1 MFETIA
7 AGLGSILGGG
17 LTGLIG
23 AGLTSWTELKKQDSL
38 FRHDEKMAELDQAMT
53 KLEIQGRLKVAET
66 ESQALQE
73 IAASDVLQKSFD
85 ADRAQYATGRTAA
98 NSKWFVWV
106 DVIRGLVRPTLTIY
120 MMLVVTLIYLQIM
133 YLVGGIEGMTTNQ
146 ATGMLAGIIDSL
158 LYITT
163 TIVLWWF
170 GSRTKGGVK
179 T

>member
-1 MFETIA
+1 MFEVITSGI
-7 AGLGSILGGG
+7 GSILGGG
-17 LTGLIG
+17 ITGLVG
-23 AGLTSWTELKKQDSL
+23 AGLTAYTEIKKQESL
-38 FRHDEKMAELDQAMT
+38 FKHDENMAELDQAMT
-53 KLEIQGRLKVAET
+53 KLEIQGRLKIAET

-73 IAASDVLQKSFD
+73 IATSDVLQKSFE

-98 NSKWFVWV
+98 NSKWFIWV

-120 MMLVVTLIYLQIM
+120 MMLVITLIYLQVIN
-133 YLVGGIEGMTTNQ
+133 LVGGIEGMSANQ

-170 GSRTKGGVK
+170 GSRTKGGK
-179 T
+179 SR